1 MDFFRWSTSFPARKN
16 IAPMNSLAWWRGR
29 RASKACAKST
39 AGAWPGCLTGTQ
51 KSCPYWSVELQF
63 LKFINPKLEENTLR
77 RVGWDVLG
85 TMVTIPTR
93 KTAVVAYASF
103 LQGVTAEALP
113 EVIPRL
119 SEIGRQIRDPS
130 RHAADTETTHGTG
143 WQTPGFGASP
153 NPAGEKSRATRNSAG
168 PVLLPSWERE
178 NQCLR
183 TYGRAN
189 RRQTKRRCLGLAL
202 QRTRHQR
209 RPAGALQRKQTT
221 YRVIELRCLPIWEK
235 IQKQNGRPRFEAG
248 RPFCILV
255 KCG

>member
-1 MDFFRWSTSFPARKN
+1 
-16 IAPMNSLAWWRGR
+16 
-29 RASKACAKST
+29 
-39 AGAWPGCLTGTQ
+39 
-51 KSCPYWSVELQF
+51 
-63 LKFINPKLEENTLR
+63 
-77 RVGWDVLG
+77 
-85 TMVTIPTR
+85 MVTIPTW

-143 WQTPGFGASP
+143 WQTPGSGASP
-153 NPAGEKSRATRNSAG
+153 NPAGESRATRNSAG
-168 PVLLPSWERE
+168 PVLLPSRERE

-189 RRQTKRRCLGLAL
+189 RRQTTRRCLGLAL

-209 RPAGALQRKQTT
+209 RPALQHSTT
-221 YRVIELRCLPIWEK
+221 EADHLPCHRIEVSSDRGEDSK
-235 IQKQNGRPRFEAG
+235 AERAPRFEAG
-248 RPFCILV
+248 RPFCIL
-255 KCG
+255 

>member
-1 MDFFRWSTSFPARKN
+1 
-16 IAPMNSLAWWRGR
+16 
-29 RASKACAKST
+29 
-39 AGAWPGCLTGTQ
+39 
-51 KSCPYWSVELQF
+51 LQF

-85 TMVTIPTR
+85 TIVTIPTR

-153 NPAGEKSRATRNSAG
+153 NPAGESRATLKLSRASSTSIAG
-168 PVLLPSWERE
+168 
-178 NQCLR
+178 
-183 TYGRAN
+183 
-189 RRQTKRRCLGLAL
+189 
-202 QRTRHQR
+202 TRKSMSSH
-209 RPAGALQRKQTT
+209 LWTT
-221 YRVIELRCLPIWEK
+221 
-235 IQKQNGRPRFEAG
+235 
-248 RPFCILV
+248 
-255 KCG
+255 

>member
-1 MDFFRWSTSFPARKN
+1 M
-16 IAPMNSLAWWRGR
+16 
-29 RASKACAKST
+29 
-39 AGAWPGCLTGTQ
+39 
-51 KSCPYWSVELQF
+51 QF

-119 SEIGRQIRDPS
+119 SEIGRQIRDPQGMLLTPKQ
-130 RHAADTETTHGTG
+130 RTERAGRLL
-143 WQTPGFGASP
+143 AS
-153 NPAGEKSRATRNSAG
+153 A
-168 PVLLPSWERE
+168 
-178 NQCLR
+178 
-183 TYGRAN
+183 
-189 RRQTKRRCLGLAL
+189 LAL
-202 QRTRHQR
+202 TLLEKKVGQLETQPGQFYFHRGNEKINVFALMDELI
-209 RPAGALQRKQTT
+209 AGKLSGDAWVWRCNELGINGAPPQTT